1 MALSVMAGSVKN
13 KETTTVT
20 FPSQVL
26 SATAVMTGFDVGY
39 SGTDHHI
46 QEMEVEV
53 NTTNVSG
60 NSVTVSCTCAVHD
73 HSNNWAYGTVYF
85 AVIANLS

>member
-1 MALSVMAGSVKN
+1 MALSVMAGSVKSG
-13 KETTTVT
+13 ETTTVT

-26 SATAVMTGFDVGY
+26 SATTVLAGYDVGY

-46 QEMEVEV
+46 QQVQVQV

-85 AVIANLS
+85 AVIANIS